1 MRQRISPSPVTGGS
15 GADAA
20 TGVDPRLSTIR
31 SETDALIANVLDREQ
46 PHLRDLGLA
55 DHLDTLRPLLLSGG
69 KRMRAVFCHWGWR
82 GAGGRGPGEDVV
94 AAGAALEINHSAF
107 LIHDDI
113 LDRSDT
119 RRGQPALH
127 RSLATH
133 HARHAWHG
141 EAASFGD
148 ATALTLG
155 DLCFAWA
162 DELISQCTTADR
174 QRAVVEL
181 YHRMYVDA
189 VYGQVLE
196 LQIQADRDYQP
207 ERCLRVATY
216 KAARYMLTPP
226 LRIGAVLA
234 GAGEDLHR
242 AYAAFGTALGEAYQL
257 RDDLLGV
264 FGDPAVT
271 GKPNLDDLREGKPT
285 VLFATALQRATASQ
299 RQELLAA
306 YGRQDIDPAT
316 ADRLRVLLRDT
327 GAPDVVEDMIHARS
341 RQATEALAAAP
352 LTSEARDVLEHL
364 AARAL
369 FRTR

>member
-1 MRQRISPSPVTGGS
+1 MRQRTSPVHGDTSTGEGT
-15 GADAA
+15 A
-20 TGVDPRLSTIR
+20 VDPRLDVIR
-31 SETDALIANVLDREQ
+31 SEADGLITGVLTREE
-46 PHLRDLGLA
+46 PHLRDLGLSA
-55 DHLDTLRPLLLSGG
+55 HLDTLRPLLLSGG

-82 GAGGRGPGEDVV
+82 GAGGSGSGEE
-94 AAGAALEINHSAF
+94 AATAGAALEINHSAF

-127 RSLATH
+127 RSLTTH
-133 HARHAWHG
+133 HARHDWHG
-141 EAASFGD
+141 RSEAFGD

-162 DELISQCTTADR
+162 DDLISRCASGDR
-174 QRAVVEL
+174 LASVVDL

-196 LQIQADRDYQP
+196 LQIQADRDYDP

-234 GAGEDLHR
+234 DAGEDLHR
-242 AYAAFGTALGEAYQL
+242 AYTEFGTALGEAYQL

-285 VLFATALQRATASQ
+285 VLFATALRQATPS
-299 RQELLAA
+299 RREDLLAT
-306 YGRQDIDPAT
+306 YGSQDLDPAT
-316 ADRLRVLLRDT
+316 ADHLRGLLHET
-327 GAPDVVEDMIHARS
+327 GAPDVVEDMIRVRS
-341 RQATEALAAAP
+341 QQATKALAAAP
-352 LTSEARDVLEHL
+352 LTSEARDVLGHL